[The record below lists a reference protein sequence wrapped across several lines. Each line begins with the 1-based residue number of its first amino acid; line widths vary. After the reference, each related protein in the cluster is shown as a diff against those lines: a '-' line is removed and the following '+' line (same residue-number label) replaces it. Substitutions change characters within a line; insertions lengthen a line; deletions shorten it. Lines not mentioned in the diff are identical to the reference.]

1 MNNTVPGALLGL
13 RVLTGRVGKVK
24 EWMSL
29 ELPFSCVY
37 VIHGRLLSKVN
48 TGTEYSNQVH
58 RRSFVLMDIDD
69 NAQKLRCTF
78 NEIDRE
84 LGNIHGGARV
94 VAVGTRKPDGSL
106 LCLSLDI
113 VDCSQD
119 CHLPRMEN
127 FAIRGIRQG
136 LHFHNEAKIAK

>member
-1 MNNTVPGALLGL
+1 MPKL
-13 RVLTGRVGKVK
+13 
-24 EWMSL
+24 
-29 ELPFSCVY
+29 
-37 VIHGRLLSKVN
+37 I
-48 TGTEYSNQVH
+48 
-58 RRSFVLMDIDD
+58 LMDIDD

-94 VAVGTRKPDGSL
+94 VAVGTRRLDGSL
-106 LCLSLDI
+106 LCVSLEIGDGN
-113 VDCSQD
+113 QD

-136 LHFHNEAKIAK
+136 LHFHNEAKSTK